1 MRVLTPRLRFGY
13 IEFESKQSI
22 ELALLL
28 SGATVRGQPV
38 IVQQS
43 QAEKNRAAAQ
53 AAATA
58 AAAAKDER
66 RDKPV
71 KIYVGNLPENT
82 TEELLRK
89 AFAKFGEID
98 SIQFHTEDD
107 GRCKGYSFLT
117 YATLPPLCS
126 VTSSPDCLLYV
137 LIHYSRC
144 AQVPQ
149 AGRR

>member
-1 MRVLTPRLRFGY
+1 MLPYSARSLTAPCRFGY
-13 IEFESKQSI
+13 IEFENKQAI

-53 AAATA
+53 AAAA
-58 AAAAKDER
+58 AAATAKEDR
-66 RDKPV
+66 REKPL

-89 AFAKFGEID
+89 AFSKFGEID
-98 SIQFHTEDD
+98 SVQFHTEDD

-117 YATLPPLCS
+117 YVIVSVLLQVSLLTPLLQLP
-126 VTSSPDCLLYV
+126 
-137 LIHYSRC
+137 
-144 AQVPQ
+144 
-149 AGRR
+149 